1 MFMSYSIIRLH
12 REIRLQQAIKD
23 IVPFHYFEITN
34 CTIIG
39 DDEASRDFSVLT
51 SDERVKHII
60 NEADYGYSGDKV
72 KGLIF
77 CSSIKET
84 EDSEKF
90 NHMINPSTGQKFR
103 TIALNG
109 SASKQERQGV

>member
-1 MFMSYSIIRLH
+1 M
-12 REIRLQQAIKD
+12 
-23 IVPFHYFEITN
+23 
-34 CTIIG
+34 
-39 DDEASRDFSVLT
+39 LT

-60 NEADYGYSGDKV
+60 SQADYYGYSGEKV

-84 EDSEKF
+84 EELSEKF
-90 NHMINPSTGQKFR
+90 NQIMNPSTGRKFR

-109 SASKQERQGV
+109 NASESERQAAFERLAMNEDEATDDNQPLDYTFFC